1 MPHNDH
7 GRHEGNR
14 PHRPME
20 HRIAGGNHRDTNG
33 CFGAFLAL
41 VGIGVTAV
49 TGVGYGIVQ
58 LFA

>member
-1 MPHNDH
+1 
-7 GRHEGNR
+7 
-14 PHRPME
+14 ME